1 MFNPSMNVLQ
11 PEYRYFVFK
20 ELLLRVIL
28 SLSLFPRLQLIFTH
42 GKSYVVVQSILKV
55 IV

>member
-20 ELLLRVIL
+20 ELLLRVIS
-28 SLSLFPRLQLIFTH
+28 SLSLFARLQLIFTRE
-42 GKSYVVVQSILKV
+42 KSYIVVQSILKA

>member
-1 MFNPSMNVLQ
+1 MFNPSMNVPQ

-28 SLSLFPRLQLIFTH
+28 PLSLFARLQLIFTH
-42 GKSYVVVQSILKV
+42 EKSYVVVQSIPKV
-55 IV
+55 TV